1 MFEIILLE
9 KVRGLG
15 DLGESVKV
23 ANGYARN
30 FLIPQKKAVPATAE
44 AKAQVEARRRQLA
57 QEESKRREVA
67 QARADLAVREITV
80 TRLARETGDLYGS
93 VSPADIAEALEA
105 AGARI
110 EKSEILQPE
119 GPFKS
124 TGQFEAEVILH
135 PEVRFTVQVNV
146 QGGESNAPGA
156 VDGDGDG
163 DGDAAESTV
172 ESSVADATVTADAP
186 ADSAP
191 DSEADVTVESA
202 VADTATADDPT
213 KAGAA
218 ESRA

>member
-30 FLIPQKKAVPATAE
+30 YLIPHKKAVPATAE

-110 EKSEILQPE
+110 EKSEILQPD
-119 GPFKS
+119 GPIKQ

-135 PEVRFTVQVNV
+135 PEVRFTVQVHV
-146 QGGESNAPGA
+146 QGGGSNAPTA
-156 VDGDGDG
+156 L
-163 DGDAAESTV
+163 AEAES
-172 ESSVADATVTADAP
+172 AA
-186 ADSAP
+186 ADSAV
-191 DSEADVTVESA
+191 DSVAETPETPAAADSSAESPAESPATVVPAAAVPATDDSA
-202 VADTATADDPT
+202 
-213 KAGAA
+213 KAGQT
-218 ESRA
+218 ESRGA